1 MHSFKGHGG
10 HWVLRRAIEGRFC
23 EQRLDKWAED
33 CRGGNFSQTTGSE
46 EKRRQWLEWVP
57 PRLEKTLKHVHRP
70 AGRETRIPKG
80 VRTWLQKQRA
90 ALGTTGAFISDRR
103 RATSWGRGC

>member
-1 MHSFKGHGG
+1 MTSYALLQGHGG
-10 HWVLRRAIEGRFC
+10 HWVLRRAIRGRFC
-23 EQRLDKWAED
+23 EQRLDRWAED

-70 AGRETRIPKG
+70 AGRPGFPR
-80 VRTWLQKQRA
+80 V
-90 ALGTTGAFISDRR
+90 
-103 RATSWGRGC
+103 